1 MIYDSGYEKCAHL
14 YDLFDKKENIEF
26 FLHYDLEAGQILD
39 IGAGTGRIATHLL
52 KKGLRFS
59 VLNLPLL

>member
-26 FLHYDLEAGQILD
+26 FLHYDLEAGEILD
-39 IGAGTGRIATHLL
+39 IGAGTGVSPFR
-52 KKGLRFS
+52 R
-59 VLNLPLL
+59 